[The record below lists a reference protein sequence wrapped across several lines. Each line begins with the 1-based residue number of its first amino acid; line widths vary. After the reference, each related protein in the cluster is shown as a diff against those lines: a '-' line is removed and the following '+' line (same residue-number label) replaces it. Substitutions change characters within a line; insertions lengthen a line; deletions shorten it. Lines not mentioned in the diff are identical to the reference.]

1 MVGALG
7 DAIMGLYLYRFWK
20 ILNPKFLSLGFWY
33 LILFNISDL
42 EFGILQLNNYT
53 GILRLGIGSCMLVYG
68 SYSDA
73 RTREVSDVVWLVMA
87 VSGVFL
93 ASVELF
99 MGSLSPFQVFI
110 SLIVGVIFAFLLY
123 LLNFGGA
130 DIKAIISLS
139 LLFPNF
145 PFFYAF
151 HLRLPVTGVPP
162 PPLDI
167 FVLSM
172 LTNCLLIALLSPIS
186 LFLSN
191 SLRKNF
197 SSLMFLGWKVEIS
210 ELRRKKNFK
219 LMHEMEDKS
228 EKKRYI
234 WGGIEPTEEILS
246 RLEEL
251 ERRKKIKEVWI
262 TPELPFI
269 VYLTAGF
276 FTAAFYG
283 DFISILLF

>member
-7 DAIMGLYLYRFWK
+7 DAIMEFS
-20 ILNPKFLSLGFWY
+20 ISL
-33 LILFNISDL
+33 
-42 EFGILQLNNYT
+42 
-53 GILRLGIGSCMLVYG
+53 LRLCIGSCMLGYG
-68 SYSDA
+68 SYSDV
-73 RTREVSDVVWLVMA
+73 RTREVSNGVWLVMA
-87 VSGVFL
+87 VFGGFF

-99 MGSLSPFQVFI
+99 MGSLSPFQVFK
-110 SLIVGVIFAFLLY
+110 SLIVGAIFALLLF

-130 DIKAIISLS
+130 DVKAIISLS

-145 PFFYAF
+145 PFFSAF

-162 PPLDI
+162 LDI

-172 LTNCLLIALLSPIS
+172 LTNTLLIALLSPIS
-186 LFLSN
+186 LFLYN
-191 SLRKNF
+191 SYRKNF
-197 SSLMFLGWKVEIS
+197 SPLMFLGWKVKIS

-219 LMHEMEDKS
+219 LMHEIEEDS
-228 EKKRYI
+228 EKKKYV
-234 WGGIEPTEEILS
+234 WGGIEPTEEKLS
-246 RLEEL
+246 RFEEL
-251 ERRKKIKEVWI
+251 ERDKRIKKVWI

-283 DFISILLF
+283 DFTFVLLQIVKFEII